1 MQNNNTKGMQLKRA
15 VKSQSYL
22 RLGISGPAGAGKT
35 WTALEVASRLVPD
48 ARIAVL
54 DTELGSAS
62 KYADHFTFDVIELD
76 HYRPQGVLDFLH
88 LCEREGYHVAIIDS
102 VSPFWNGPGGF
113 LEMVDDEVAR
123 QKASR
128 QSGRGDSFTAWKP
141 VDAAYAKWVIDI
153 LSSRVHVIFTL
164 RAKMAYEQSKDGNGK
179 AQVVKLGLA
188 PVFRD
193 TFPYELDV
201 MLEMDQ
207 DHVGVVTKT
216 RVHGLDETVHRKPGA
231 PFAKRL
237 VDWLSSGPP
246 PRAPLTTEAPASD
259 VAQAGGEAVAST
271 GAANAKASSA
281 AKATT
286 SGAAETWADLEDGFR
301 GALAGLQPP
310 VTVEDLE
317 AWRQAEGLPAVR
329 TLRAEGLRALFADLR
344 DGACPYWDWQHDRPD
359 PRWAKEEARYKAA
372 VEAIG
377 LTIEAV
383 QAWFRATD
391 GKGAHQVGT
400 DRRKA
405 LLDLVT
411 ARKAEGK
418 DPLPPAA
425 RQGAAAK

>member
-1 MQNNNTKGMQLKRA
+1 MQNTNQGRGMQLKRA

-153 LSSRVHVIFTL
+153 LASRVHVIFTL

-237 VDWLSSGPP
+237 VDWLLQSPTGLFQSPTGP
-246 PRAPLTTEAPASD
+246 AAVTEARPA
-259 VAQAGGEAVAST
+259 AKT
-271 GAANAKASSA
+271 GDQPATA

-317 AWRQAEGLPAVR
+317 AWRQAAGLPAVR

-372 VEAIG
+372 VEALG
-377 LTIEAV
+377 LTMEAV

-418 DPLPPAA
+418 DLLPPAA